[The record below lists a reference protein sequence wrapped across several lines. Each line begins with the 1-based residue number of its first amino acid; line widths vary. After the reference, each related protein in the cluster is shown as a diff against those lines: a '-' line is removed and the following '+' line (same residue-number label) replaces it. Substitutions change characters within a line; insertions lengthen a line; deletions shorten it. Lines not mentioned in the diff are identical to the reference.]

1 MTYKKD
7 YKNKIKH
14 KWKQLSIDD
23 VINHIQIEEYNKTS
37 DKVEQAHELSPK
49 VNLVE
54 EKQDSDCKTDI

>member
-37 DKVEQAHELSPK
+37 DKVEKAHELSPK

-54 EKQDSDCKTDI
+54 EK